1 MSDVEVE
8 NAALQICKIGDSV
21 GLILP
26 DELLSRLNLK
36 EGDALYPVQQP
47 DGSFLLTTH
56 KAEACAGNG
65 NRPQDDARIPRNV
78 CFACQ
83 ISGRLAVFG
92 PHGLRAREIGA
103 RPANNRPAAVALPSR
118 LG

>member
-47 DGSFLLTTH
+47 DGSLLLTTH
-56 KAEACAGNG
+56 
-65 NRPQDDARIPRNV
+65 RPRHARAMEIARWMMHEYRET
-78 CFACQ
+78 FAA
-83 ISGRLAVFG
+83 LAK
-92 PHGLRAREIGA
+92 
-103 RPANNRPAAVALPSR
+103 
-118 LG
+118 